1 MNRNPSTTDPT
12 PGEDWQVF
20 QLDEL
25 VAQVQPGTLS
35 LKEFLRTPSLS
46 CSVYHVPKGSPDMAR
61 AHEEDELYL
70 VLDGRGHLRVGE
82 SEHEVRPG
90 TLMYVHAACDHTFFA
105 VESDLTVLA
114 FFGASLQFPGMR
126 R

>member
-1 MNRNPSTTDPT
+1 MTPEPTATDPR
-12 PGEDWQVF
+12 PCDNWQVF

-25 VAQVQPGTLS
+25 MAQVQPGTLS
-35 LKEFLRTPSLS
+35 LRELLRTQSLS
-46 CSVYHVPKGSPDMAR
+46 CSIYHVPAGSPDMAN

-70 VLDGRGHLRVGE
+70 VLDGQGRLRVGE

-114 FFGASLQFPGMR
+114 FFGASVQLPWKR
-126 R
+126 T

>member
-1 MNRNPSTTDPT
+1 MNPDPT
-12 PGEDWQVF
+12 MIDLRPAEDWQVF

-35 LKEFLRTPSLS
+35 LREFLRTPSLS
-46 CSVYHVPKGSPDMAR
+46 CSIYHVPTGSPDMAR

-70 VLDGRGHLRVGE
+70 VLGGRGRLRVGE
-82 SEHEVRPG
+82 SEHEVRAG

-114 FFGASLQFPGMR
+114 FFGASVPLPWGQR
-126 R
+126 

>member
-1 MNRNPSTTDPT
+1 MNPEPNATEPRLAE
-12 PGEDWQVF
+12 GWQVF

-25 VAQVQPGTLS
+25 MAQVQPGTLS
-35 LKEFLRTPSLS
+35 LREFLRTQSLS
-46 CSVYHVPKGSPDMAR
+46 CSIYHVPAGSPDMAR

-70 VLDGRGHLRVGE
+70 VLSGQGRLRVGA
-82 SEHEVRPG
+82 SEHDVRTG

-114 FFGASLQFPGMR
+114 FFGASLSFPWVQR
-126 R
+126 